1 MRYRNLTSILFPFC
15 RFPFRL
21 CDMGRKSMRYFL
33 LGILAMTVTNT
44 AWGDLDWVDQSRGT
58 TRLKSMYKEAQREQ
72 GGSAQYSSPA
82 VQLPPQI
89 DQIEQIG
96 LAARQG
102 NTDAYVALGAFY
114 RGIGNETEAT
124 RWFAM
129 AAAQGHPKAQL
140 FLGYRYLYGIGAPK
154 NPILAEDWLRQAA
167 NQGEQAAQE
176 MLLHQA
182 AVQGEKATRDAI
194 KAMSESIK

>member
-1 MRYRNLTSILFPFC
+1 
-15 RFPFRL
+15 
-21 CDMGRKSMRYFL
+21 
-33 LGILAMTVTNT
+33 MTVTNT

-114 RGIGNETEAT
+114 RGMGNETEAT